1 MGTNESLQQIV
12 LILSVANVLCPLVFG
27 FFMWRASQVFVSKM
41 QFDEL
46 RKVMVDSQMESRE
59 WRKAVDLEII
69 ELLQRTSD
77 RR

>member
-1 MGTNESLQQIV
+1 MANNENLQTIV

-41 QFDEL
+41 QFEEL
-46 RKVMVDSQMESRE
+46 RKVMSDAQVEARE
-59 WRKAVDLEII
+59 WRKII
-69 ELLQRTSD
+69 DADILELLQRTAD